1 MTTRKE
7 LMQLLKDLPN
17 DETWLGGFL
26 KRLKEKDPV
35 IYNYMIAS
43 AKKRLVELKERTHE

>member
-7 LMQLLKDLPN
+7 LMALLKDLPN
-17 DETWLGGFL
+17 DETWFDGFL
-26 KRLKEKDPV
+26 KRLKEKEPI

-43 AKKRLVELKERTHE
+43 AKEQLAELKEKNT